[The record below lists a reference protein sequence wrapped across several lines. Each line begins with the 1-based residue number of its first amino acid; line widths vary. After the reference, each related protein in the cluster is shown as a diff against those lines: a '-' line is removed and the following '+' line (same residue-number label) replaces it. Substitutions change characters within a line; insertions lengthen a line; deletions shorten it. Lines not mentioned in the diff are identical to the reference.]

1 MVAGGFNARKKGAD
15 CMNWI
20 LITAENQKHIRVG
33 DFVTTQYCRGVLYK
47 VLSTEYYEC
56 ELYLA
61 VGVCDKHGNIDEE
74 CIYHHPRIICFDS
87 YSPQN
92 RKVQVV

>member
-1 MVAGGFNARKKGAD
+1 
-15 CMNWI
+15 MNWI
-20 LITAENQKHIRVG
+20 PITAESKKHIRVG
-33 DFVTTQYCRGVLYK
+33 DFVTAKYCKGVLYK
-47 VLSTEYYEC
+47 VLSTECYEG

-74 CIYHHPRIICFDS
+74 CVYHHQKIIYFGS

-92 RKVQVV
+92 RRAKVV